1 MEIENNNKK
10 KRNVDTPTP
19 VVTTVNTDTND
30 ENISTTKRDHTNK
43 KNMVSQLLF
52 LLVFFFR
59 KNSEKPPQKKNPN
72 QSFKR
77 LHTSFFC
84 AIVSP
89 RGIFF
94 FCFTILFFFW
104 TFPSCSFPRPR
115 VHDGFCCSY
124 SFFTPDPTPYAWD
137 PQSSSSPS
145 PRTSRRPSR
154 RSSGDHTSAPRP

>member
-1 MEIENNNKK
+1 MLFSFFLMGNPKTSTFRMKFEISISRTQRHFFYSLNGKKQSPNKKKNGNRKQKQK

-19 VVTTVNTDTND
+19 VVTTVSTDTND

-94 FCFTILFFFW
+94 FVLRSYFFLDF
-104 TFPSCSFPRPR
+104 SFLQ
-115 VHDGFCCSY
+115 FS
-124 SFFTPDPTPYAWD
+124 TTE
-137 PQSSSSPS
+137 SP
-145 PRTSRRPSR
+145 
-154 RSSGDHTSAPRP
+154 